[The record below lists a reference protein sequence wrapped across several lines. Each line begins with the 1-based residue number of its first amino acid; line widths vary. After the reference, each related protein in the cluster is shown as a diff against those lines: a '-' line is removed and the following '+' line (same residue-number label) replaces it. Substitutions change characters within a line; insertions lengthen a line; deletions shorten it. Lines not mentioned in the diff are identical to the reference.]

1 MFQLKFKPL
10 NGYIVGKQAAG
21 FNSHGFEYSV
31 VKSSWSYGHEK
42 GLYEFA
48 GYNKAGEM
56 VHDKVTGWLTLKEA
70 TEMAEGWKGK

>member
-10 NGYIVGKQAAG
+10 SGHIVGKQAAG
-21 FNSHGFEYSV
+21 FNSHGFEYSDV
-31 VKSSWSYGHEK
+31 NSSWSYGHEK

-56 VHDKVTGWLTLKEA
+56 VHEKVVGWLTLPAA
-70 TEMAEGWKGK
+70 TEMAENWKGV

>member
-10 NGYIVGKQAAG
+10 SGHIVGKQAAG

-56 VHDKVTGWLTLKEA
+56 VHEKVVGWRTLPAA
-70 TEMAEGWKGK
+70 TEMAENWKGV

>member
-10 NGYIVGKQAAG
+10 NGYIVGKQATG

-56 VHDKVTGWLTLKEA
+56 VHEKVVGGLTLPAA
-70 TEMAEGWKGK
+70 TEMAENWKGV

>member
-10 NGYIVGKQAAG
+10 SGHIVGKQAAG

-42 GLYEFA
+42 GQYEFA

-56 VHDKVTGWLTLKEA
+56 VHEKVVGWLTLPAA
-70 TEMAEGWKGK
+70 TEMAENWKGV

>member
-56 VHDKVTGWLTLKEA
+56 VHDKVSGWLTLKEA

>member
-10 NGYIVGKQAAG
+10 SGHIVGKQAAG

-56 VHDKVTGWLTLKEA
+56 VHENVVGWLTLPAA
-70 TEMAEGWKGK
+70 TEMAENWKGV